1 MKIELVGGPECGE
14 VREVKYLNPLLQIGT
29 ATYARRET
37 AWALSSKHGALY
49 GENGA
54 RFCDAVTG
62 VRNGE

>member
-14 VREVKYLNPLLQIGT
+14 VREVKYLNPLLQIGGVM
-29 ATYARRET
+29 YARRDRI
-37 AWALSSKHGALY
+37 WALSGKHGALY

-54 RFCDAVTG
+54 RFYDAVTG